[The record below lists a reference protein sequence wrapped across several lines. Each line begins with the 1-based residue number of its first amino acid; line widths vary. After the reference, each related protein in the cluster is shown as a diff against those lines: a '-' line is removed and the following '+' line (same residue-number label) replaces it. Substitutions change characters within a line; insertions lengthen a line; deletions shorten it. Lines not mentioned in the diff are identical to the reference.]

1 MSRTVAKAGV
11 RLGREERVGHILHA
25 ARDVFCEKGY
35 EQAAVAEIA
44 SRMGVVEGTIYK
56 YFPTK
61 RELLLKVLEHWYEE
75 MFGDYARLLTGVTGT
90 RARLRF
96 LVWRHLRTVREYP
109 LLCRLMF
116 REVRSE
122 QDYHGSGLH
131 GKNRRYTQFL
141 MDVIRE
147 GVEAGEFRR
156 DVPLTLLRDLVYGGI
171 EHHSWNFICGRG
183 DLDIDAVADQIT
195 AVLCAGI
202 AAQAESGNLEQ
213 HTERLGQIASRL
225 ERTLSPALSHGERD
239 SLASPRGRGR
249 AAGTGEGALQAAS
262 TGKSRRKPKW

>member
-1 MSRTVAKAGV
+1 MKRAAKPAV
-11 RLGREERVGHILHA
+11 RLGREERVGRILHA

-44 SRMGVVEGTIYK
+44 ARIGVVEGTLYK

-61 RELLLKVLEHWYEE
+61 RELLLKVLENWYEE
-75 MFGDYARLLTGVTGT
+75 MFGDYARILAGVSGT
-90 RARLRF
+90 HARLRF

-122 QDYHGSGLH
+122 QDYHGSDLH

-141 MDVIRE
+141 MDVIDE

-156 DVPLTLLRDLVYGGI
+156 DVPLSLMRDLVYGGI

-183 DLDIDAVADQIT
+183 ELDIDRVADQIT
-195 AVLCAGI
+195 AVLTSGI
-202 AAQAESGNLEQ
+202 AANK
-213 HTERLGQIASRL
+213 TR
-225 ERTLSPALSHGERD
+225 
-239 SLASPRGRGR
+239 R
-249 AAGTGEGALQAAS
+249 A
-262 TGKSRRKPKW
+262 KP